1 MSAAASRSSKTGK
14 RKAKTKSAGR
24 SSRARVRR
32 PRPIPVTSDVFG
44 LRCRVKEVLLL
55 DESLVLV
62 SDVDGAQFALPL
74 RTLTGRDALANIERD
89 DSVWLS
95 VRAERRGRHK

>member
-1 MSAAASRSSKTGK
+1 MTVAVRRSSK
-14 RKAKTKSAGR
+14 RAKTKKRAGR
-24 SSRARVRR
+24 LSRQRPRR
-32 PRPIPVTSDVFG
+32 ARPIPVTSDVLG

-62 SDVDGAQFALPL
+62 SDADGTQFALPL
-74 RTLTGRDALANIERD
+74 PTLTGRDALAHIERD

-95 VRAERRGRHK
+95 VRVERRRRST